1 MWSLLG
7 QLVPF
12 VVAAAAFPLF
22 LRALGVTRFGVLTLA
37 WVFVGYF
44 TLFDFGLGRA
54 VTKFAAERYE
64 TGNLDELPV
73 IVWTSQL
80 LMLILGLA
88 GSALLWLLAPILI
101 RSLAHMTPAVGADA
115 TAALQV
121 LALAMPAVTLTTGL
135 RGLLE
140 AQGRFDL
147 STFGRIGLAVFTLL
161 TPLPLLLFSNTL
173 LAAAI
178 GTLAGR
184 LITWA
189 LHVGLCAA
197 TVPSLRTP
205 RFNVALIRPL
215 LYFGGWTTLYSV
227 VGPLLF
233 PAFAGALLGSL
244 GRARALFTKAVAYL
258 FIAIVPVIALAT
270 AGAPEMLALWV
281 GWDFSHHSAA
291 VLQILLVSILV
302 NSMAFIPSALMPAAG
317 RPDIIAKLQLV
328 EVLPYLGVMLW
339 LVHAHGLVGAAIA
352 WALRASVDSM
362 LLYALGLRVLELPIR
377 SLAWPAALLG
387 GTAASLLLLLGP
399 APLWV
404 RLALAITITATSVAI
419 AWRTLLSAADRR
431 EALTALR
438 LSIAQLLGGVRS
450 GHTV

>member
-1 MWSLLG
+1 
-7 QLVPF
+7 
-12 VVAAAAFPLF
+12 
-22 LRALGVTRFGVLTLA
+22 
-37 WVFVGYF
+37 
-44 TLFDFGLGRA
+44 
-54 VTKFAAERYE
+54 
-64 TGNLDELPV
+64 
-73 IVWTSQL
+73 
-80 LMLILGLA
+80 
-88 GSALLWLLAPILI
+88 
-101 RSLAHMTPAVGADA
+101 
-115 TAALQV
+115 
-121 LALAMPAVTLTTGL
+121 MPAVTLTTGL

-227 VGPLLF
+227 VGPLLVYLDRFVIGVMASAAAVAYYATAYEVATKAWIVPMALVGVLF
-233 PAFAGALLGSL
+233 PAFSGALLGSL